1 MIKITASLRPLLL
14 LSFFVSSPSFAADG
28 NATVK
33 VLGDGTVPGG
43 AKALAQ
49 AVVKGYKSLNRDSAF
64 HRVAVPYF
72 KEIGSEVAE
81 HSLGR
86 VVAELLSVNL
96 SQQKPFVVVE
106 RERLDQIMR
115 EHRLSDLGLVDE
127 NTATQ
132 MGKIL
137 GAESLVSGTVSAV
150 GPNYIVTVRQVD
162 VSTGKVLNSAQV
174 QFERAGLVALSA
186 DSVVLRSTTG
196 AIFRSALIPGWGQ
209 FYNREPAKGLLF
221 SAAGLGS
228 IATAA
233 TFYLKA
239 QNANAEYGMDTM
251 DTVDQLQVA
260 NENINIANI
269 SLMAFGAVWLLNVLD
284 ATISGTD
291 SSSVEIS
298 PTATGLS
305 ARF

>member
-1 MIKITASLRPLLL
+1 MKLCRLIFQVLTLTCFASLG
-14 LSFFVSSPSFAADG
+14 FASEG
-28 NATVK
+28 SVKTTAT
-33 VLGDGTVPGG
+33 GDGTVPGG

-49 AVVKGYKSLNRDSAF
+49 AVVKGYKSLKTDSAF

-72 KEIGSEVAE
+72 KEVGSEVAE
-81 HSLGR
+81 HNLGR

-96 SQQKPFVVVE
+96 SKQKPFVVVE
-106 RERLDQIMR
+106 RERLDQIMK
-115 EHRLSDLGLVDE
+115 EHRLADLGVVDE
-127 NTATQ
+127 NTASQ

-162 VSTGKVLNSAQV
+162 VSTGKILNSAQV
-174 QFERAGLVALSA
+174 QFERGGLVALSA
-186 DSVVLRSTTG
+186 DAVVLRSTTG

-209 FYNREPAKGLLF
+209 FYNRQPAKGLLF

-228 IATAA
+228 LGTAA
-233 TFYLKA
+233 AYYVMA
-239 QNANAEYGMDTM
+239 QNANTEYKMGTL
-251 DTVDQLQVA
+251 DTVDQRELANEHIQVA
-260 NENINIANI
+260 NIGLI
-269 SLMAFGAVWLLNVLD
+269 AFGAVWLLNILD

-291 SSSVEIS
+291 SSSVEIEPS
-298 PTATGLS
+298 VAGLS

>member
-1 MIKITASLRPLLL
+1 MTKITALLAALLL
-14 LSFFVSSPSFAADG
+14 FLLVRSSTSFAAEG
-28 NATVK
+28 SVTTTAQ
-33 VLGDGTVPGG
+33 GDGTVPGG

-49 AVVKGYKSLNRDSAF
+49 AVVKGYKSLNKDSAF

-137 GAESLVSGTVSAV
+137 GAESLVSGTVSSV

-162 VSTGKVLNSAQV
+162 VSTGKILNSAQV
-174 QFERAGLVALSA
+174 QFKRAGLVALSA

-221 SAAGLGS
+221 AAAGLGS
-228 IATAA
+228 LGTAA
-233 TFYLKA
+233 AFYLKA
-239 QNANAEYGMDTM
+239 QTANSEYKMGTV
-251 DTVDQLQVA
+251 DTVEQRALA
-260 NENINIANI
+260 NESVKIANI